1 MKGQRISRILSM
13 VTISLINIRIKG
25 SKKEK
30 YLIIKF
36 GDIKRLVLVKRL
48 ILANRVIK
56 FVGSKDL
63 SISISNY
70 GSAMFNICSD
80 SKLMTKSFTL
90 PNLFLMTYA

>member
-63 SISISNY
+63 FISISNY
-70 GSAMFNICSD
+70 ASAMFNICSD
-80 SKLMTKSFTL
+80 SKLMTKSFIL
-90 PNLFLMTYA
+90 PNLFLIAYA

>member
-1 MKGQRISRILSM
+1 M
-13 VTISLINIRIKG
+13 VKISLINIRIKG

-36 GDIKRLVLVKRL
+36 GDIKRL

-63 SISISNY
+63 SISNY
-70 GSAMFNICSD
+70 ASAMFNICSD